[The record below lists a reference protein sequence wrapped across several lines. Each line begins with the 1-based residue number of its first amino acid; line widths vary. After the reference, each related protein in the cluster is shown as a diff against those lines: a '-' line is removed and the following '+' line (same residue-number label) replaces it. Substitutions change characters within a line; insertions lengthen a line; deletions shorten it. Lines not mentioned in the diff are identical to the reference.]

1 MPDPL
6 TAARELLAEMSIPLD
21 VREIVA
27 RKAINR
33 HPDAPRRLAALKAW
47 ALLAAAPKP
56 APE

>member
-1 MPDPL
+1 
-6 TAARELLAEMSIPLD
+6 MSIPLD